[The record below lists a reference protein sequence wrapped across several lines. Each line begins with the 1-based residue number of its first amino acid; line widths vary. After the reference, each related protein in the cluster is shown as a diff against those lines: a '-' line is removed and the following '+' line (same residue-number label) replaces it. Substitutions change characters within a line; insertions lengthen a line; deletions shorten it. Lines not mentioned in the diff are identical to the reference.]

1 MSIKKQRTFAGYT
14 FRVVDTRGQSER
26 ETEWYVRDMSECDEL
41 LSALDVIVNQ
51 ADRFVREIC
60 AETNVSTAGVPLCPY
75 GTARY
80 KRVSDASD
88 QLNYIEVELTNGPN
102 RFTGRPVW
110 ERKRVDGKYAGD
122 IVQQL
127 QGIKRCLQKDGEGAN
142 QP

>member
-1 MSIKKQRTFAGYT
+1 MRELRDPVRAPAQPR
-14 FRVVDTRGQSER
+14 RQSER
-26 ETEWYVRDMSECDEL
+26 ETEWYVRDMSECYEL

-51 ADRFVREIC
+51 ADRFIRELC

-80 KRVSDASD
+80 KRVSDASG

-110 ERKRVDGKYAGD
+110 ERKRGRWQICGRHSRTVA
-122 IVQQL
+122 
-127 QGIKRCLQKDGEGAN
+127 R
-142 QP
+142 